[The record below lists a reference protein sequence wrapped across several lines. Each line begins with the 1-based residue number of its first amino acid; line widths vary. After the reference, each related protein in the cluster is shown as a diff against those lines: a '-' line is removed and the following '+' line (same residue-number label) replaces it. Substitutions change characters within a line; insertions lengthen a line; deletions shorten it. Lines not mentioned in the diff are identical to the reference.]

1 MKLGDLVEFEG
12 QRWVVR
18 RVDTVQATL
27 LDAKGQTRDV
37 AHDLD
42 LTGGCKVLANPA
54 TEWPCL
60 TVRDNPK
67 GMFLVGLAR
76 PKWVS
81 STRPSGHTALQQY
94 VDWVPSDPA
103 RAGGTLFINPELH
116 VQPAEV
122 LLVQWKKGATTPL
135 KVPVHFG
142 TVSQR
147 VARAERKKPAEVTV
161 YDRLLDDRFDDED
174 A

>member
-1 MKLGDLVEFEG
+1 MKLGDLVEFEE

-18 RVDTVQATL
+18 RIDTAHATL

-37 AHDLD
+37 AHDSD

-76 PKWVS
+76 PQG
-81 STRPSGHTALQQY
+81 RGHTALQQY

-103 RAGGTLFINPELH
+103 RAGGTLFINPALG

-142 TVSQR
+142 TVGQR

-161 YDRLLDDRFDDED
+161 YDRLLDDRFDED

>member
-1 MKLGDLVEFEG
+1 MKLGDLVEFEDEP
-12 QRWVVR
+12 WIVR
-18 RVDTVQATL
+18 RISAAQATL

-37 AHDLD
+37 AADLD
-42 LTGGCKVLANPA
+42 LTGGCKVWANPA

-60 TVRDNPK
+60 TVKDNPK
-67 GMFLVGLAR
+67 GMFLTGL
-76 PKWVS
+76 
-81 STRPSGHTALQQY
+81 TRPNTRGPTVLQPY

-103 RAGGTLFINPELH
+103 RAGGVIFLNPALEIR
-116 VQPAEV
+116 PAEV
-122 LLVQWKKGATTPL
+122 LLVQWKKGAVTPV

-142 TVSQR
+142 TVGQR

>member
-1 MKLGDLVEFEG
+1 MKLGDLVDIEG
-12 QRWVVR
+12 QPWIVR
-18 RVDTVQATL
+18 RVDAAQAML
-27 LDAKGQTRDV
+27 LDAKGQTMDV

-42 LTGGCKVLANPA
+42 LTGGCKVVANPA

-60 TVRDNPK
+60 TVKDNPK
-67 GMFLVGLAR
+67 GVFLVGLVR
-76 PKWVS
+76 PQGR
-81 STRPSGHTALQQY
+81 TRFTALRQY

-103 RAGGTLFINPELH
+103 RAGGTIFLNPDLG

-142 TVSQR
+142 TIDQR
-147 VARAERKKPAEVTV
+147 RARMERKKPVEVTA
-161 YDRLLDDRFDDED
+161 YDRLLDDRFDED